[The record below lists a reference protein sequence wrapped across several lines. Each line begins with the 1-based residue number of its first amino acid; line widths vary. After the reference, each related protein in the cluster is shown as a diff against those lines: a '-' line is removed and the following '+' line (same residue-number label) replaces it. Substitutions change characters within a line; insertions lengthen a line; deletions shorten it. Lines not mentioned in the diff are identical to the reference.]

1 MSDLLSRLE
10 SLLPSPIGEERRIQ
24 DSLSGAVGEK
34 VIVKPWIDGRT
45 AVVVPARVFVPNGLK
60 VVESAVPSHPPTLAG
75 TPYAVA
81 GAERRLA
88 KLIGEGYGA
97 RLVDFIP
104 QTGDAV
110 FTVVTYAEAART

>member
-1 MSDLLSRLE
+1 M
-10 SLLPSPIGEERRIQ
+10 
-24 DSLSGAVGEK
+24 
-34 VIVKPWIDGRT
+34 IVKPWIDGRT

-97 RLVDFIP
+97 RLVVFDDGP
-104 QTGDAV
+104 LEANAV
-110 FTVVTYAEAART
+110 IVHQVLAF